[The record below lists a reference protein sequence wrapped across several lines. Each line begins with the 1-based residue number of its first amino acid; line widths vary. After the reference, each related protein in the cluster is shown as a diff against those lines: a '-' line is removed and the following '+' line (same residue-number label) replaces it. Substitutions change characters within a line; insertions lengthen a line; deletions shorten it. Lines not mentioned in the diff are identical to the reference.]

1 MRRRLRDWADAF
13 EVWLDEHRST
23 RVARGAV
30 VGFIAHDVLQY
41 AGAMA
46 YFAVL
51 SMVNLFILGVVA
63 LTFVVGA
70 GTARQF
76 VIDRVVQTLPLA
88 GSDVARLID
97 RAIEARGSVTIIGLV
112 LLVWSA
118 LGVFGAL
125 AGGISRVFTGTP
137 RRPFWKERLIGLALL
152 GATGVVAI
160 ASVALGFVT
169 QLVEDALSAR
179 VTLPGVGPLFATL
192 GVLVSAALIFF
203 SFLIVYRV
211 VPTRPLPMRHAIPG
225 ALVATVL
232 WTVLRIGF
240 VFYATRVAKY
250 DTVFGPI
257 GTAISLLVFLYFS
270 SVVLLLGAE
279 VSRASAQEIDPDRR
293 PAEEPALEPLDVPSE
308 TPG

>member
-88 GSDVARLID
+88 GPDVARLID
-97 RAIEARGSVTIIGLV
+97 RAIEARGSVTIIGIV

-118 LGVFGAL
+118 VGVFGAL
-125 AGGISRVFTGTP
+125 AGGVSRVFTGTP

-152 GATGVVAI
+152 GATGVIAI
-160 ASVALGFVT
+160 ASVALGFIT
-169 QLVEDALSAR
+169 QLVEDSLSAR
-179 VTLPGVGPLFATL
+179 VSLPGIGPLFSVIGL
-192 GVLVSAALIFF
+192 LISALLIFV
-203 SFLIVYRV
+203 SFLVVYRV
-211 VPTRPLPMRHAIPG
+211 VPTRPLPLRHAIPG
-225 ALVATVL
+225 ALVATAL

-257 GTAISLLVFLYFS
+257 GTAVSLLVFLYFS

-279 VSRASAQEIDPDRR
+279 VSRASAQELEPDRG
-293 PAEEPALEPLDVPSE
+293 PAEESALEPLDMPSE

>member
-13 EVWLDEHRST
+13 EIWLEEHRST
-23 RVARGAV
+23 RIARGAV
-30 VGFIAHDVLQY
+30 TGFIAHDVLQY

-46 YFAVL
+46 YFTVL

-63 LTFVVGA
+63 LTFVVGE
-70 GTARQF
+70 GTARDF
-76 VIDRVVQTLPLA
+76 VVDRVTQTLPLA
-88 GSDVARLID
+88 GPDVARLID
-97 RAIEARGSVTIIGLV
+97 RAIEARGGVTIVGVV

-137 RRPFWKERLIGLALL
+137 RRPFWKERAIGLALL

-169 QLVEDALSAR
+169 QLVEDALSSR
-179 VTLPGVGPLFATL
+179 VTLPGMGPFFATIGL
-192 GVLVSAALIFF
+192 LMSAALIFF

-211 VPTRPLPMRHAIPG
+211 VPTRPLPLRHAVPG
-225 ALVATVL
+225 ALVATLL
-232 WTVLRIGF
+232 WTILRIGF
-240 VFYATRVAKY
+240 IFYATRVAKY
-250 DTVFGPI
+250 DTLFGPI
-257 GTAISLLVFLYFS
+257 GTAVSLLVFLYFS
-270 SVVLLLGAE
+270 SVVLLFGAE
-279 VSRASAQEIDPDRR
+279 VSRASAQELEPDRR
-293 PAEEPALEPLDVPSE
+293 PLEEPALEPLDVSGE

>member
-1 MRRRLRDWADAF
+1 MRRRLRGWSDAF
-13 EVWLDEHRST
+13 GLWLDEHRST
-23 RVARGAV
+23 RIARGAV

-70 GTARQF
+70 GTARHF
-76 VIDRVVQTLPLA
+76 VIDRIVQTLPLA
-88 GSDVARLID
+88 ATDVAQLID
-97 RAIEARGSVTIIGLV
+97 RAIEARGSVTIIGIV
-112 LLVWSA
+112 LLTWSA

-137 RRPFWKERLIGLALL
+137 RRPFWKERLIGIALL
-152 GATGVVAI
+152 GATGVIAI
-160 ASVALGFVT
+160 ASVALGFIT
-169 QLVEDALSAR
+169 QLVEESLTTR
-179 VTLPGVGPLFATL
+179 TRLPDIGPLFAVIGL
-192 GVLVSAALIFF
+192 LISAALIFF

-211 VPTRPLPMRHAIPG
+211 VPTRPLPLRHAIPG
-225 ALVATVL
+225 ALVATLL
-232 WTVLRIGF
+232 WTLLRVGF

-250 DTVFGPI
+250 DTLFGPI
-257 GTAISLLVFLYFS
+257 GTAVSLLVFLYFS

-279 VSRASAQEIDPDRR
+279 VSRASAQELDPARR
-293 PAEEPALEPLDVPSE
+293 PAEEPALEPLDLPTE

>member
-1 MRRRLRDWADAF
+1 MRRRLRDWANAF
-13 EVWLDEHRST
+13 NLWMDEHRST

-30 VGFIAHDVLQY
+30 TGFVAHDVLQY

-51 SMVNLFILGVVA
+51 SMANLFILGVVA
-63 LTFVVGA
+63 LTFVIGKGA
-70 GTARQF
+70 ARDF
-76 VIDRVVQTLPLA
+76 VIDRVTQTLPLA
-88 GSDVARLID
+88 GPDVGRLLD
-97 RAIEARGSVTIIGLV
+97 RAIEARGSVTVIGLV
-112 LLVWSA
+112 LLLWSA

-125 AGGISRVFTGTP
+125 AGGVSRVFTGTP

-152 GATGVVAI
+152 GATAVVAI

-169 QLVEDALSAR
+169 QLVEDTLSAR
-179 VTLPGVGPLFATL
+179 VTVPGAGTVFAAI
-192 GVLVSAALIFF
+192 GLVISASLIFV

-225 ALVATVL
+225 ALVATLL
-232 WTVLRIGF
+232 WTILRIGF
-240 VFYATRVAKY
+240 VYYATRVAKY

-257 GTAISLLVFLYFS
+257 GTAVSLLVFLYFS

-279 VSRASAQEIDPDRR
+279 VSRASAQELDPERR
-293 PAEEPALEPLDVPSE
+293 PAEEPVFEPADMPGE

>member
-1 MRRRLRDWADAF
+1 MRSRLRTWNDSF
-13 EVWLDEHRST
+13 QVWLDEHRST
-23 RVARGAV
+23 RVARGAIT
-30 VGFIAHDVLQY
+30 GFIAHDVLQY

-51 SMVNLFILGVVA
+51 SMVNLFILGVVV
-63 LTFVVGA
+63 LTFVVGE
-70 GTARQF
+70 GTART
-76 VIDRVVQTLPLA
+76 VVVDRVTQTLPLA
-88 GSDVARLID
+88 GPDVGRLID
-97 RAIEARGSVTIIGLV
+97 RAIEARGGVTIAGIV

-125 AGGISRVFTGTP
+125 AGGVSRVFTGTP

-152 GATGVVAI
+152 GATGVIAI
-160 ASVALGFVT
+160 TSVALGFVT
-169 QLVEDALSAR
+169 QLVEDGLSAR
-179 VTLPGVGPLFATL
+179 ISLPGIGPLFSVIGL
-192 GVLVSAALIFF
+192 LISALLIFV
-203 SFLIVYRV
+203 SFLVVYRV
-211 VPTRPLPMRHAIPG
+211 VPTRPLPLRHAIPG
-225 ALVATVL
+225 ALVASAL

-257 GTAISLLVFLYFS
+257 GTAVSLLVFLYFS

-279 VSRASAQEIDPDRR
+279 VSRASAQELDPERR
-293 PAEEPALEPLDVPSE
+293 PAEELALEPLDLPSE

>member
-13 EVWLDEHRST
+13 DIWLEEHRST
-23 RVARGAV
+23 RIARGAV
-30 VGFIAHDVLQY
+30 TGFIAHDVLQY

-46 YFAVL
+46 YFTVL

-63 LTFVVGA
+63 LTFVVGE
-70 GTARQF
+70 GTARDF
-76 VIDRVVQTLPLA
+76 VVDRVTNTLPLA

-97 RAIEARGSVTIIGLV
+97 RAIEARGGVTIVGVV

-137 RRPFWKERLIGLALL
+137 RRPFWKERAIGLALL
-152 GATGVVAI
+152 GATAVVAI

-169 QLVEDALSAR
+169 QLVEDALSSR
-179 VTLPGVGPLFATL
+179 VTLPGVGPLFATI
-192 GVLVSAALIFF
+192 GLVISAALIFF

-211 VPTRPLPMRHAIPG
+211 VPTRPLPLRHAVPG
-225 ALVATVL
+225 ALVATLL
-232 WTVLRIGF
+232 WTILRIGF
-240 VFYATRVAKY
+240 IFYATRVAKY

-257 GTAISLLVFLYFS
+257 GTAVSLLVFLYFS
-270 SVVLLLGAE
+270 SVVLLFGAE
-279 VSRASAQEIDPDRR
+279 VSRASAQELEPDRR
-293 PAEEPALEPLDVPSE
+293 PAEEPAVEPLDVSAE